1 MVGVCSWTYRLSA
14 SFKSDERGSTP
25 GEPGLHRSHGD
36 PELIRDLLH
45 RQVHDMVQDHDGSLS
60 NRQRAQRRTDSDS
73 SSELRLFGLVLL
85 RAASETA

>member
-1 MVGVCSWTYRLSA
+1 
-14 SFKSDERGSTP
+14 
-25 GEPGLHRSHGD
+25 
-36 PELIRDLLH
+36 
-45 RQVHDMVQDHDGSLS
+45 MVQDHDGSLS